1 MLTVKKILS
10 FPLFILLAVLIL
22 VSCGERSPMDDHD
35 FIELHDGSYEGV
47 IQALPAID
55 VYQQGT
61 HMLVLEDDDA
71 ILIQSR
77 TIDLNKYLDEE
88 VRIEGEVSRGI
99 GNAKDVLTVITVEYL
114 DENRSMEFSPYENKL
129 FGFRFEHPDT
139 WILTEENGGV
149 KMTVG
154 EKKIVE
160 IKVSTDETDLDD
172 FLSGQEEGDGVEV
185 TIGAQRSMRY
195 LSEGN
200 MRFYVPNPPK
210 KKIYQIKYLPVIN
223 KVDDEEGAGEEL
235 DLFYDFLE
243 SFELIYFTQFS
254 GEKCG
259 GLQKLECPEDY
270 RCELEGAGKYAEG
283 VCVAMEAEVS
293 LTSCPFIAT
302 PSNCFDY
309 RISEY
314 SKNGCP
320 ARYECIEEG
329 DQASQPTFRDLNV
342 VDAGRRPEEYEDGSE
357 DEKISQDEEIDDSKT
372 EEDDKTTEDDS
383 LDEELDF
390 EVPDISAVDREY
402 VNTRK
407 NFSLLYPKNWY
418 FASFGPVD
426 GSLWKVG
433 FADKALEEPEEAIII
448 LSLQEKDGG
457 EVSKKIDDTYY
468 VLEGPSSLKEIMSAI
483 ADSIEAF

>member
-1 MLTVKKILS
+1 MLTIKKILS
-10 FPLFILLAVLIL
+10 FPLFMLLAVLLL
-22 VSCGERSPMDDHD
+22 VSCGKKSPMDDHD
-35 FIELHDGSYEGV
+35 FIELHDGSYEGI
-47 IQALPAID
+47 IQPLPAID

-61 HMLVLEDDDA
+61 HMLALEDDDA

-77 TIDLNKYLDEE
+77 TIDLNKYLEEE
-88 VRIEGEVSRGI
+88 VRVEGEVSRGI

-129 FGFRFEHPDT
+129 VGFRFEHPDT
-139 WILTEENGGV
+139 WTLTEENDGV
-149 KMTVG
+149 TLSLG
-154 EKKIVE
+154 EDKVTE
-160 IKVSTDETDLDD
+160 IQVNTDETDLDT
-172 FLSGQEEGDGVEV
+172 FLKDKEEGDGIEV

-210 KKIYQIKYLPVIN
+210 KKIYQIRYIPTIN
-223 KVDDEEGAGEEL
+223 KVDDEKGAEKEL

-243 SFELIYFTQFS
+243 SFELIYFTQLS
-254 GEKCG
+254 GDKCG
-259 GLQKLECPEDY
+259 GLQKLECPEEY

-283 VCVAMEAEVS
+283 TCVAMGAEVAS
-293 LTSCPFIAT
+293 TSCPFIAT
-302 PSNCFDY
+302 PSTCFDY

-320 ARYECIEEG
+320 ARYECVEEG
-329 DQASQPTFRDLNV
+329 SQAGQPTFRDLNV
-342 VDAGRRPEEYEDGSE
+342 VDAGRMPEEYEDEDATQDKESDDNEIIE
-357 DEKISQDEEIDDSKT
+357 DEEEA
-372 EEDDKTTEDDS
+372 EDDS
-383 LDEELDF
+383 TDEELDF

-433 FADKALEEPEEAIII
+433 FADKALEEPEEAIIT

-457 EVSKKIDDTYY
+457 KVSKKIEDTYY
-468 VLEGPSSLKEIMSAI
+468 VLEGPSSLKEVMSAI